1 MEFNRIFKNLNQ
13 EQEILREMQNI
24 LGKIETISPQDRAVF
39 DRQLEQLEKKLFEK
53 NTDSLETISKINLVQ
68 KLEKETEKAQKREID
83 YSLEELEEITLKR
96 LKKKEKILVKEKE
109 FKPDFFVSI
118 SNKFFSNFSN
128 KLVEKGTFDRL
139 KRELSKGNFPY
150 LVKTYVSMMLFSTF
164 LAFIF
169 GIFAMFF
176 FLFFNLSSYAPFIL
190 SSKEAI
196 FMRFLK
202 VFWIPI
208 FFPIITF
215 FISYIYPSLERGAI
229 ESKINHELPFA
240 TIHMSAISGSSI
252 EPSKIFQIIIS
263 TKEYPAIEKELY
275 KIINEMN
282 IFGKD
287 LVTALRTAAQ
297 KCPSKKL
304 SDLFNG
310 IATTVTSGGDLSD
323 FFDKRANTLLFDY
336 RLEREKETKSA
347 ETFMDIYIS
356 VVIAAPMILMLL
368 LIMMKVSG
376 IGISFSTGMITLIM
390 ISAVVV
396 INIGFLT
403 LLQMKQ
409 AR

>member
-1 MEFNRIFKNLNQ
+1 MEFNRIFKNLAQ
-13 EQEILREMQNI
+13 VQEILREIQN
-24 LGKIETISPQDRAVF
+24 LFEKIETIPPQDRAVF
-39 DRQLEQLEKKLFEK
+39 ERQLQQLEKKLFERNNDSI
-53 NTDSLETISKINLVQ
+53 NTLSKINLVQ
-68 KLEKETEKAQKREID
+68 KLEKEPEKVEKKKVD
-83 YSLEELEEITLKR
+83 YSLQELDEITLKR
-96 LKKKEKILVKEKE
+96 LKKKEKIIVKEKE

-118 SNKFFSNFSN
+118 SNKYFSSFSNS
-128 KLVEKGTFDRL
+128 LVEKGTFDRL

-150 LVKTYVSMMLFSTF
+150 LVKTYVSMMLFSTS
-164 LAFIF
+164 LAFLL
-169 GIFAMFF
+169 GIFAMVF
-176 FLFFNLSSYAPFIL
+176 FLFFNISSYVPFIIA
-190 SSKEAI
+190 SKEVI
-196 FMRFLK
+196 STRILK

-215 FISYIYPSLERGAI
+215 FISYVYPSLERSSI

-376 IGISFSTGMITLIM
+376 IGISLSTGMITLIM

-409 AR
+409 AK

>member
-1 MEFNRIFKNLNQ
+1 MEFNRIFKNLAQ
-13 EQEILREMQNI
+13 VQEILREIQN
-24 LGKIETISPQDRAVF
+24 LFEKIETIPPQDRAVF
-39 DRQLEQLEKKLFEK
+39 ERQLQQLEKKLFEK
-53 NTDSLETISKINLVQ
+53 NNDSINTLSKINLVQ
-68 KLEKETEKAQKREID
+68 KLEKEPEKVEKKKVD
-83 YSLEELEEITLKR
+83 YSLQELDEITLKR
-96 LKKKEKILVKEKE
+96 LKKKEKIIVKEKE

-118 SNKFFSNFSN
+118 SNKYFSSFSNS
-128 KLVEKGTFDRL
+128 LVEKGTFDRL

-150 LVKTYVSMMLFSTF
+150 LVKTYVSMMLFSTS
-164 LAFIF
+164 LAFLL
-169 GIFAMFF
+169 GIFAMVF
-176 FLFFNLSSYAPFIL
+176 FLFFNISSYVPFIIA
-190 SSKEAI
+190 SKEVI
-196 FMRFLK
+196 STRILK

-215 FISYIYPSLERGAI
+215 FISYVYPSLERSSI

-376 IGISFSTGMITLIM
+376 IGISLSTGMITLIM

-409 AR
+409 AK